1 MGHIGRYSDV
11 CLHGEEMGKCENC
24 YEEIKKGKHSDL
36 LIDYSRRER
45 IQKEDREKYE
55 REVLKLKVINLFA
68 GPCAGKSVTR
78 ASLFSLMKKKG
89 IECEEATEYAKDVT
103 WEGNLAKLSDQLYIL
118 AKQNRKLE
126 RLKGKVDW
134 VISDSPLLLSLHY
147 TPLHYFPKTF
157 QSMVLELWD
166 SYDNYN
172 FFVNRTGEY
181 NPNGRNQTKEEALNI
196 DGQIKAM
203 LANKYIKFSEVD
215 AGPDT
220 EHEIYQLLLT
230 NGAFK

>member
-1 MGHIGRYSDV
+1 M
-11 CLHGEEMGKCENC
+11 NN
-24 YEEIKKGKHSDL
+24 
-36 LIDYSRRER
+36 
-45 IQKEDREKYE
+45 
-55 REVLKLKVINLFA
+55 KLKVINLFA

-147 TPLHYFPKTF
+147 TPLDYFPKTF
-157 QSMVLELWD
+157 QNMVLELWD

-172 FFVNRTGEY
+172 FFVNRKGEY
-181 NPNGRNQTKEEALNI
+181 NPNGRNQTKEQALNI
-196 DGQIKAM
+196 DHQIYTM
-203 LANKYIKFSEVD
+203 LENKCPGFSEVD
-215 AGPDT
+215 ADQSI
-220 EHEIYQLLLT
+220 EYEIYKRLT
-230 NGAFK
+230 MSGAFNK